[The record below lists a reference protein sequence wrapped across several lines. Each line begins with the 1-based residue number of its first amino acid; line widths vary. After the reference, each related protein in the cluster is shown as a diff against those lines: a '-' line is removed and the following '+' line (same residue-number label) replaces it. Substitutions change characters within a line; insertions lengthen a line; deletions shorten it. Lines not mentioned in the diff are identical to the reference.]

1 MIGALCSPECSQYG
15 GSFQSGSITAYR
27 FTAALKLVFF
37 ISVYELS
44 RLHTLFLDSFILL
57 LDPKPLH
64 VSAVFCFSHHQ
75 VATKLKD
82 LVTQIFNTHGEN
94 GQSQRYIR

>member
-1 MIGALCSPECSQYG
+1 MFLSVIL
-15 GSFQSGSITAYR
+15 SGY
-27 FTAALKLVFF
+27 

-44 RLHTLFLDSFILL
+44 FLRTLFLDSFILF

-75 VATKLKD
+75 VATELKD
-82 LVTQIFNTHGEN
+82 LVTQILNTYIQQSKLYYLVFNFLRSYH
-94 GQSQRYIR
+94 IM